1 MSAIDVLR
9 SLRKKKNKRAEEK
22 QTLVEW
28 GAFEYIKKMGVENM
42 SRKQL
47 KNHLE
52 ARDASTE
59 GNLMELKER
68 LKNSIQEEELATL
81 AYTDTADTEFLIQAD
96 LEERG
101 SCYAIG
107 TNFSG
112 QLGLGD
118 LGLTLSLLSSLLCF
132 LFNVLSYRT

>member
-9 SLRKKKNKRAEEK
+9 SLKKKRNKRLDDNQA
-22 QTLVEW
+22 LVEW
-28 GAFEYIKKMGVENM
+28 GSFDYIKKFGIENM

-52 ARDASTE
+52 ARDASKE
-59 GNLMELKER
+59 GSLIELRER
-68 LKNSIQEEELATL
+68 LQASIQEEELATL
-81 AYTDTADTEFLIQAD
+81 AYTDTADTEFVIQAD

-101 SCYAIG
+101 ACYAIG
-107 TNFSG
+107 TNASG

-118 LGLTLSLLSSLLCF
+118 LGKISFSFSSNEHF
-132 LFNVLSYRT
+132 F